1 MLRIGKKNGLHL
13 LVRDQNKKNTVLT
26 VILSEPVGKSKISYF
41 TVGIRKR
48 TNGPD
53 TGYLAISAESESG
66 RLPLDKGSC
75 AIAYWDDPAE
85 WLRKLY
91 DKEIKKYM

>member
-1 MLRIGKKNGLHL
+1 